1 MKAKHPIRLMVVDDH
16 AAFRRGIIALIES
29 EPGMVVVAQT
39 GDGHE
44 AVALYRGI
52 RPDVVLMDLRL
63 PGFSGVEVILA
74 IRSEFPDGRFIVLTT
89 YDTDEDIFRAMQSG
103 ARTFLLK
110 DMDDVVILDAI
121 RTVVAGQD
129 YLPAQVA
136 KRLSER
142 LAREELSQLEME
154 VLNYLI
160 RGYSNKEI
168 ADALHLTEAGVKFR
182 LKGLF
187 VKLHVQDRTE
197 AVVCALRR
205 GIVHLE

>member
-1 MKAKHPIRLMVVDDH
+1 MKTKHPIRLMVVDDH
-16 AAFRRGIIALIES
+16 AAFRRGIIALVES

-44 AVALYRGI
+44 AVALYRTI
-52 RPDVVLMDLRL
+52 LPDVVMMDLRL
-63 PGFSGVEVILA
+63 PGFSGVEAILA
-74 IRSEFPDGRFIVLTT
+74 IRNEFPDGRFIVLTT
-89 YDTDEDIFRAMQSG
+89 YDTDEDIFRALQSG

-110 DMDDVVILDAI
+110 DMDDGIILGAI
-121 RTVVAGQD
+121 RAVVAGQD
-129 YLPAQVA
+129 CLPVQVA

-142 LAREELSQLEME
+142 LALKDLSQLEME
-154 VLNYLI
+154 VLNYLV

>member
-16 AAFRRGIIALIES
+16 AAFRRGLIALIES

-74 IRSEFPDGRFIVLTT
+74 IRNEFPDGRFIVLTT

-110 DMDDVVILDAI
+110 DMDDGIILDAI
-121 RTVVAGQD
+121 RAVVAGQD
-129 YLPAQVA
+129 CLPAQVA

-142 LAREELSQLEME
+142 RALEELSQLEME
-154 VLNYLI
+154 VLHYLV
-160 RGYSNKEI
+160 RGFSNKEI

-205 GIVHLE
+205 GIVHLG

>member
-1 MKAKHPIRLMVVDDH
+1 MVVDDH

-29 EPGMVVVAQT
+29 EPGMVVVSQT

-44 AVALYRGI
+44 AVTLYRDI